1 MEGIKKMRN
10 GMNVA
15 LESLQIFLFAVMVIV
30 GTYQILVRYLFNKP
44 STVSE
49 ELLTYAFA
57 WLALLAAA
65 YMFGKR
71 GHMRMGFLA
80 DKANGTIKSVLDIIS
95 ECLIF
100 LFAAIVMIYGGI
112 EITSLTMAQK
122 TASLGIPMGYV
133 YSIVPVSGGLILI
146 YSILNGAEMMI
157 AKTSNSRENEAMKGE
172 ASKHFRQVQI
182 ERKLEKNSESVQKK
196 VGQIQNANKL
206 EKVGRTAN
214 KDSKSADK
222 EIEKIGLEKREHAKY
237 TEAGKETSWE
247 ARMKAEQEKKAET
260 EGD

>member
-1 MEGIKKMRN
+1 MEGIKKMRSS
-10 GMNVA
+10 MDTV
-15 LESLQIFLFAVMVIV
+15 LERLQIFLFAVMVIV

-80 DKANGTIKSVLDIIS
+80 DKANGTIKSVLDMIS
-95 ECLIF
+95 ECLVF

-133 YSIVPVSGGLILI
+133 YSIVPVSGGLILV

-157 AKTSNSRENEAMKGE
+157 AKSSDSRENEAMKGE
-172 ASKHFRQVQI
+172 ASKQIQI
-182 ERKLEKNSESVQKK
+182 ERKLEKNSESIEKNA
-196 VGQIQNANKL
+196 GQIQNVNEQ
-206 EKVGRTAN
+206 EKMGRTAN
-214 KDSKSADK
+214 RDSEPADK

-237 TEAGKETSWE
+237 TEAGRDTSWE
-247 ARMKAEQEKKAET
+247 ARMKAEQEKKAEK

>member
-1 MEGIKKMRN
+1 MEGIKKIRN
-10 GMNVA
+10 GMDAV
-15 LESLQIFLFAVMVIV
+15 LEGVQITLFAVMVAV

-57 WLALLAAA
+57 WLSLLAAA

-80 DKANGTIKSVLDIIS
+80 DKAEGKVKSGLEMVS

-112 EITSLTMAQK
+112 QITSLTMAQK

-133 YSIVPVSGGLILI
+133 YSIVPVSGVLILI
-146 YSILNGAEMMI
+146 YSILNGAEMM
-157 AKTSNSRENEAMKGE
+157 AGNKKEA
-172 ASKHFRQVQI
+172 
-182 ERKLEKNSESVQKK
+182 
-196 VGQIQNANKL
+196 
-206 EKVGRTAN
+206 
-214 KDSKSADK
+214 D
-222 EIEKIGLEKREHAKY
+222 
-237 TEAGKETSWE
+237 
-247 ARMKAEQEKKAET
+247 
-260 EGD
+260 